1 MTADHRL
8 LDLQALDL
16 ALDRLGRRRRALE
29 AGEDLAAARAEADA
43 AEAVYGELRLQ
54 IDALDRDASR
64 LEHEIESISR
74 KSADEQKRMYDGS
87 IANAKELEAMGREV
101 ENLTRRR
108 TEREDELLELMER
121 RETLDAEATAAQA
134 RASELR
140 ARVTQ
145 VAADAETE
153 LGAVA
158 DEIGRG
164 SQERTALVE
173 AIAPVLVELYDD
185 LRPQKKGV
193 AAAALVDG
201 VCQGCHETLSAVELD
216 HVKHAEGVPRCEH
229 CRRILVL

>member
-1 MTADHRL
+1 MPAHHRL

-43 AEAVYGELRLQ
+43 AEAAYGELRLQ

-64 LEHEIESISR
+64 LEHEIDSISR

-121 RETLDAEATAAQA
+121 RETLDAEATAAQT

-140 ARVTQ
+140 ARVAQ

-153 LGAVA
+153 LEAVVG
-158 DEIGRG
+158 EFERG
-164 SQERTALVE
+164 SQERAVLVE
-173 AIAPVLVELYDD
+173 AIDPVSVELYDD

>member
-1 MTADHRL
+1 
-8 LDLQALDL
+8 
-16 ALDRLGRRRRALE
+16 
-29 AGEDLAAARAEADA
+29 
-43 AEAVYGELRLQ
+43 
-54 IDALDRDASR
+54 
-64 LEHEIESISR
+64 
-74 KSADEQKRMYDGS
+74 
-87 IANAKELEAMGREV
+87 
-101 ENLTRRR
+101 
-108 TEREDELLELMER
+108 
-121 RETLDAEATAAQA
+121 
-134 RASELR
+134 
-140 ARVTQ
+140 